1 MGYEMTDQGWNR
13 IITDLFIERCDQEV
27 LDKHLFGTGFN
38 GAMNED
44 EFRYLSKNSYCIS
57 NYDEVVFQG
66 SLQAL
71 KARFV
76 NVILKKCT
84 GKPTCKS
91 EAELERF
98 LEDHRVWISY
108 NE

>member
-1 MGYEMTDQGWNR
+1 MEDHTDYVEWEARNMGYEMTDQGWNR

-66 SLQAL
+66 SL
-71 KARFV
+71 
-76 NVILKKCT
+76 
-84 GKPTCKS
+84 
-91 EAELERF
+91 
-98 LEDHRVWISY
+98 
-108 NE
+108 